1 MDRVRS
7 AGFTLLELMIVVI
20 ILGVL
25 AAIAVASFTKHYQ
38 YSKSSEVYALMRDIA
53 AKQESYRSE
62 FGQYLNVSGTMD
74 FANRRPAAAPTDDFG
89 FVGWVPGADAIDQGW
104 NQLGF
109 RPQGAVRFAYVVV
122 AGPPGGT
129 VTGVPAGLANNADF
143 WWAAVAYGNYDGL
156 HVGDDADCS
165 QYYLSS
171 TKNVFAVVNEFE

>member
-25 AAIAVASFTKHYQ
+25 AAIAVASFTRHYQ

-62 FGQYLNVSGTMD
+62 FGQYLNVSVAMD
-74 FANRRPAAAPTDDFG
+74 FTNRRPQAAPRDDFG
-89 FVGWVPGADAIDQGW
+89 WVAWFPEDNDIDRAW

-122 AGPPGGT
+122 AGPPGGA
-129 VTGVPAGLANNADF
+129 VTGVPVGLADNADF
-143 WWAAVAYGNYDGL
+143 WWAAVAYGNYDSGN
-156 HVGDDADCS
+156 VGGEADCS
-165 QYYLSS
+165 RYYLSS
-171 TKNVFAVVNEFE
+171 TQNVFGVVNEFR